1 VLKADSLCKAHDAEP
16 LFADATFTLG
26 NGDRAGLVGPNGTG
40 KSTLLRILAGI
51 ESADAGSVTT
61 GPDDRIGLLH
71 QQAPDADLT
80 VHDFLRRSIGEVYAL
95 DERMRALEAGMSRS
109 GGTAAVL
116 AAYGAAQE
124 RFAALDG
131 WTFHAAIDDARA
143 HLAIAHLPANA
154 RFRELSGGEQARVML
169 AGVLLAR
176 PTVLLLDEPT
186 NHLDLG
192 GLQWLE
198 RFLESFPGAVLV
210 VSHDR
215 RFLDNTVRRIFELDG
230 VSDEPATYSGGY
242 TEYRA
247 EKQHRFERML
257 EEFRAQ
263 DRYRRQL
270 EADIARTRGQAL
282 HTERTAGGPGSDKLK
297 RYAKKVAKKAK
308 ARERRLRRQTA
319 QAEWIANPA
328 KAPSFTLSL
337 DGVSTS
343 GRRLALLDGAGV
355 DLGGRTVLAGVDLVV
370 KGRDRVAVVGENGA
384 GKTTLLGLLAGELEP
399 DRGRRLVDASV
410 AVLPQSHHGLPLER
424 GVLDFYRSRVVAYE
438 EDARAFLGH
447 FLFEQDQLHR
457 PIGGL
462 SPGERSRLLIA
473 VLVSSGAELLLL
485 DEPTNHL
492 DFDSMDVVEEALRQF
507 RGTIVAVTH
516 DREFIQAIGCTRVVE
531 VRGGRVSDAVH
542 NPPRRGGEFPDSR
555 RPPGRGPLRPRLR
568 QEPGGVGQEGGEGG
582 ADGGPSR

>member
-1 VLKADSLCKAHDAEP
+1 MVKADSLCKAHDAEP
-16 LFADATFTLG
+16 LFTDATFTLG

-40 KSTLLRILAGI
+40 KSTLLRVLAGL
-51 ESADAGSVTT
+51 ERADAGSVTT
-61 GPDDRIGLLH
+61 GPGDRIGILH
-71 QQAPDADLT
+71 QQAPDADVS
-80 VHDFLRRSIGEVYAL
+80 VHDFLRRAIGEVYEL
-95 DERMRALEAGMSRS
+95 DERMRALEAGMSQT
-109 GGTAAVL
+109 GGTAGEL
-116 AAYGAAQE
+116 AEYGAVQE
-124 RFAALDG
+124 RFAALEG
-131 WTFHAAIDDARA
+131 WTFHAAIDDARS
-143 HLAIAHLPANA
+143 HLAISHLPPDA

-192 GLQWLE
+192 GLRWLE
-198 RFLESFPGAVLV
+198 GFLDSFPGAVLV

-230 VSDEPATYSGGY
+230 VSDEPQTYTGGY

-247 EKQHRFERML
+247 EKQHRFERL
-257 EEFRAQ
+257 IEEFRAQ

-282 HTERTAGGPGSDKLK
+282 HTERTAGGLGSDKLK

-308 ARERRLRRQTA
+308 ARERRLRRQMA
-319 QAEWIANPA
+319 QAEWIANPE

-337 DGVSTS
+337 DGISTS

-355 DLGGRTVLAGVDLVV
+355 DLGGRPVLAGADLVV

-384 GKTTLLGLLAGELEP
+384 GKTTLLGVLAGEIEP
-399 DRGRRLVDASV
+399 DRGRCHVDAAV

-424 GVLDFYRSRVVAYE
+424 GVLDFYRSRVIAYE

-447 FLFEQDQLHR
+447 FLFEQEQLHR
-457 PIGGL
+457 PIGTL

-507 RGTIVAVTH
+507 RGTIVSVTH
-516 DREFIQAIGCTRVVE
+516 DREFIHAIGCTRVVE
-531 VRGGRVSDAVH
+531 VRGGRLFEAEQPH
-542 NPPRRGGEFPDSR
+542 PAHTRIP
-555 RPPGRGPLRPRLR
+555 
-568 QEPGGVGQEGGEGG
+568 
-582 ADGGPSR
+582 

>member
-16 LFADATFTLG
+16 LFTDATFTLG
-26 NGDRAGLVGPNGTG
+26 SGDRTGLVGPNGTG
-40 KSTLLRILAGI
+40 KSTLLRILAGL
-51 ESADAGSVTT
+51 EVADAGTVTT
-61 GPDDRIGLLH
+61 GPGDRIGFLH

-80 VHDFLRRSIGEVYAL
+80 LHDFLRQAIGEVYEL
-95 DERMRALEAGMSRS
+95 DERMRVLEAGMAH
-109 GGTAAVL
+109 AAGAGREL
-116 AAYGAAQE
+116 AEYGAVQE

-131 WTFHAAIDDARA
+131 WTFHAAIDDARG
-143 HLAIAHLPANA
+143 HLGIAHLRSEA

-192 GLQWLE
+192 GLRWLE
-198 RFLESFPGAVLV
+198 GYLGSFPGAVLV

-215 RFLDNTVRRIFELDG
+215 RFLDNVVRRIFELDG
-230 VSDEPATYSGGY
+230 VSDQLAAYTGGY
-242 TEYRA
+242 TDYRA
-247 EKQHRFERML
+247 EKVRRFERML

-282 HTERTAGGPGSDKLK
+282 HTEHTAGGLGSDKLK

-308 ARERRLRRQTA
+308 ARERRLRRQMA
-319 QAEWIANPA
+319 QAEWIANPE

-337 DGVSTS
+337 DGVSQG
-343 GRRLALLDGAGV
+343 GRRLALLERAGV
-355 DLGGRTVLAGVDLVV
+355 DLGGRTILDDVDLVV
-370 KGRDRVAVVGENGA
+370 RGRERVAVVGENGA
-384 GKTTLLGLLAGELEP
+384 GKTTLLSLLAGELEP
-399 DRGRRLVDASV
+399 QRGRCEVDASV
-410 AVLPQSHHGLPLER
+410 AVLPQSHHGLPLSR
-424 GVLDFYRSRVVAYE
+424 GVLDFYRSRVVSYE

-492 DFDSMDVVEEALRQF
+492 DFDSIDVVEEALRQF

-531 VRGGRVSDAVH
+531 VKG
-542 NPPRRGGEFPDSR
+542 
-555 RPPGRGPLRPRLR
+555 
-568 QEPGGVGQEGGEGG
+568 GGVIEV
-582 ADGGPSR
+582 DGLR